1 MASDLL
7 AERNHPMPQDY
18 PEGPPTTPDGVEPNP
33 RQEYPDFRARH
44 HEQQAELRRRLVEFW
59 GRLYLHTPHV
69 FMTKVLVGLN
79 VAVFVVMVLRGVSP
93 AKPTAQDLLPWGANY
108 GPYTLSGQWWRL
120 VTCTFLHFGILHI
133 GFNMWALWSVGPMV
147 ERLLGNMGFLVMYL
161 VSGVIGSTVSV
172 LWQPMIVGAGASGAV
187 FGVVGA
193 LLGYLVRQRDS
204 VPVVVLAQF
213 KQSLVPFLIYNL
225 LFGLVPGIDMSAH
238 VGGFVA
244 GFVCG
249 LIQSQP
255 LGAPRIGR
263 LPRNILVA
271 VAGPGLAAL
280 LLTGLGM
287 PVVDP
292 DAEVRRAGETEKK
305 VLDLVR
311 AADEKMR
318 RGQISPEEF
327 AGLLE
332 TQAIPEWSPAREQL
346 LQIRGLPGKAQQRI
360 AKLIEYMEDRE
371 QGWKLEAEALRENSP
386 TKMQQAEEKQRAA
399 NRLVEQMKGDE
410 SEW

>member
-1 MASDLL
+1 
-7 AERNHPMPQDY
+7 
-18 PEGPPTTPDGVEPNP
+18 
-33 RQEYPDFRARH
+33 
-44 HEQQAELRRRLVEFW
+44 
-59 GRLYLHTPHV
+59 
-69 FMTKVLVGLN
+69 MTQVLVGLN
-79 VAVFVVMVLRGVSP
+79 VAVFAVMTLRGVSP
-93 AKPTAQDLLPWGANY
+93 VNPTAQDLLPWGANF

-120 VTCTFLHFGILHI
+120 ESSTFLHFGILHI
-133 GFNMWALWSVGPMV
+133 GLNMWALWSIGPVV
-147 ERLLGNMGFLVMYL
+147 ERLLGNTGFLVMYL
-161 VSGVIGSTVSV
+161 VSGVLGSTASV
-172 LWQPMIVGAGASGAV
+172 LWNPIIVGAGASGAV

-193 LLGYLVRQRDS
+193 LLGYLIRQRDS
-204 VPVVVLAQF
+204 VPMVILTQF

-225 LFGLVPGIDMSAH
+225 LFGLVPGIDLSAH

-255 LGAPRIGR
+255 LGAPAIGR
-263 LPRNILVA
+263 LPRNLLVA

-280 LLTGLGM
+280 LITGLGK

-318 RGQISPEEF
+318 RGQITAEQF
-327 AGLLE
+327 AGVLE
-332 TQAIPEWSPAREQL
+332 AQAIPEWSRAREQL
-346 LQIRGLPGKAQQRI
+346 LQIHGLPDKAQKRV
-360 AKLIEYMEDRE
+360 AKLIDYMEDRE
-371 QGWKLEAEALRENSP
+371 QGWKLEAEALRENNQL
-386 TKMQQAEEKQRAA
+386 KMQQAEEKQRAA
-399 NRLVEQMKGDE
+399 NRLVEQMKGEE